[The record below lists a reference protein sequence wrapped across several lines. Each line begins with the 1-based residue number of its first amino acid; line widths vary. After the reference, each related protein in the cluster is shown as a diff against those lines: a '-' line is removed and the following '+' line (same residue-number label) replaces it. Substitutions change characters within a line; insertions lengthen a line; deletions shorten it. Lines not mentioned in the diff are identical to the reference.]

1 MKRFSVANFLKS
13 SAFSLGA
20 LSVGAALWSA
30 SIAPANANENKETLE
45 MLDLFGDVFEKIR
58 EDYVERPDDKELV
71 EAAINGMLTHL
82 DPHSSFLNAEAF
94 KEMRV
99 QTSGEFGGLGIEV
112 TMRNGMVYV
121 VSPIDDTPA
130 FKAGLKAGDY
140 ISHIDDEV
148 VMGMTIGEAVKKM
161 RGKPGDAITLTILRE
176 GEEEPFDVEVVRD
189 IIKIR
194 SVRSDVYNDVMYLRV
209 TSFSETTESGL
220 KKAYEKHKEEMGDK
234 LKGVVLDLRNNPGG
248 LLTQAIAVSDM
259 FLERGEIVSTR
270 GRYPEDS
277 SRYNADKG
285 DILDGMPLVV
295 LINGGSASAS
305 EIVAGALQDHRRA
318 VILGTKSFGKGSVQ
332 TLIPLQKDSAMRI
345 TTSRYYT
352 PSGESIQAT
361 GIEPDIIVEPA
372 VLEYTKKRKGIR
384 EADLKGHLENG
395 EGDAPNLPKVKDENG
410 EEVQSEEEQR
420 HALYVDDYQLARA
433 LDLVR
438 ALFITGGY
446 ADSIKLVKR

>member
-1 MKRFSVANFLKS
+1 MNLSSFAKPMAKTLVISLLAFTSVVAVPEVK
-13 SAFSLGA
+13 AG
-20 LSVGAALWSA
+20 
-30 SIAPANANENKETLE
+30 ETQETLE

-82 DPHSSFLNAEAF
+82 DPHSSFLNADAF

-99 QTSGEFGGLGIEV
+99 QTSGEFGGMGIEV
-112 TMRNGMVYV
+112 TMRNGMVYI

-130 FKAGLKAGDY
+130 YKAGLKAGDY
-140 ISHIDDEV
+140 ISHIDTEV
-148 VMGMTIGEAVKKM
+148 VMGMTIGDAVKKM
-161 RGKPGDAITLTILRE
+161 RGKPGTSITLTILRE
-176 GEEEPFDVEVVRD
+176 GEDEPFDVDVMRD

-194 SVRSDVYNDVMYLRV
+194 SVRSEKQEDFIYLRI
-209 TSFSETTESGL
+209 TSFSEQTEATL
-220 KKAYEKHKEEMGDK
+220 VKQFEERKKEIGDD

-248 LLTQAIAVSDM
+248 LLNQAIAVSDM
-259 FLERGEIVSTR
+259 FLDRGEIVSTR

-277 SRYNADKG
+277 SRYNATSG
-285 DILDGMPLVV
+285 DVLNGMPLVV

-318 VILGTKSFGKGSVQ
+318 VVMGTKSFGKGSVQ
-332 TLIPLQKDSAMRI
+332 TLIPLQKESAMRI

-352 PSGESIQAT
+352 PSGATIQAT
-361 GIEPDIIVEPA
+361 GIEPDIDVEPA
-372 VLEYTKKRKGIR
+372 VLEYKAKRKGIR

-395 EGDAPNLPKVKDENG
+395 EETKAKKLPKVKDENG
-410 EEVQSEEEQR
+410 EVVQSKEEKR
-420 HALYVDDYQLARA
+420 HELYTTDYQLARA

-438 ALFITGGY
+438 ALYITG
-446 ADSIKLVKR
+446 DFESNVKVVKR

>member
-1 MKRFSVANFLKS
+1 MKTSRVFT
-13 SAFSLGA
+13 SLTLV
-20 LSVGAALWSA
+20 LSVIFLAFPA
-30 SIAPANANENKETLE
+30 SSLRAEESKETLE

-58 EDYVERPDDKELV
+58 EDYVEKPEDKELI

-112 TMRNGMVYV
+112 TMRNGMVYIV
-121 VSPIDDTPA
+121 TPIDDTPA
-130 FKAGLKAGDY
+130 FNAGLKAGDY
-140 ISHIDDEV
+140 ISHIEDEL
-148 VMGMTIGEAVKKM
+148 VMGMTISDAVKKM
-161 RGKPGDAITLTILRE
+161 RGKPGTKIKLTILRE
-176 GEEEPFDVEVVRD
+176 GEDEPFDVTVVRD
-189 IIKIR
+189 IIQIR
-194 SVRSDVYNDVMYLRV
+194 SVRSEQHDDVIYLRV
-209 TSFSETTESGL
+209 TSFSEQTETML
-220 KKAYEKHKEEMGDK
+220 TKAFNEHKEKIGDK

-248 LLTQAIAVSDM
+248 LLNQAIAVSDM

-277 SRYNADKG
+277 SRFNATAG
-285 DILDGMPLVV
+285 DLLDGMPLVV

-318 VILGTKSFGKGSVQ
+318 VVIGMKSFGKGSVQ
-332 TLIPLQKDSAMRI
+332 TLIPLQKESAMRI

-352 PSGESIQAT
+352 PSGVSIQAT

-372 VLEYTKKRKGIR
+372 SLQYKSERKGVR
-384 EADLKGHLENG
+384 EEDLKGHLSNG
-395 EGDAPNLPKVKDENG
+395 REDNKKLPEIKDENG
-410 EEVQSEEEQR
+410 EVVKTDEEKR
-420 HALYVDDYQLARA
+420 HELFESDYQLARA

-438 ALFITGGY
+438 ALYIAGNFENKIEV
-446 ADSIKLVKR
+446 VKR

>member
-1 MKRFSVANFLKS
+1 MNLSSFAKPMAKTLVVSLLAFTSVVAVPEVK
-13 SAFSLGA
+13 AG
-20 LSVGAALWSA
+20 
-30 SIAPANANENKETLE
+30 ETQETLE

-82 DPHSSFLNAEAF
+82 DPHSSFLNADAF

-99 QTSGEFGGLGIEV
+99 QTSGEFGGMGIEV
-112 TMRNGMVYV
+112 TMRNGMVYI

-130 FKAGLKAGDY
+130 YKAGLKAGDY
-140 ISHIDDEV
+140 ISHIDTEV
-148 VMGMTIGEAVKKM
+148 VMGMTIGDAVKKM
-161 RGKPGDAITLTILRE
+161 RGKPGTSITLTILRE
-176 GEEEPFDVEVVRD
+176 GEDEPFDVDVMRD

-194 SVRSDVYNDVMYLRV
+194 SVRSEKQEDVIYLRI
-209 TSFSETTESGL
+209 TSFSEQTEATL
-220 KKAYEKHKEEMGDK
+220 VKQFEERKKEIGDN

-248 LLTQAIAVSDM
+248 LLNQAIAVSDM
-259 FLERGEIVSTR
+259 FLDRGEIVSTR

-277 SRYNADKG
+277 SRYNATSG
-285 DILDGMPLVV
+285 DVLNGMPLVV

-318 VILGTKSFGKGSVQ
+318 VVMGTKSFGKGSVQ
-332 TLIPLQKDSAMRI
+332 TLIPLQKESAMRI

-352 PSGESIQAT
+352 PSGATIQAK
-361 GIEPDIIVEPA
+361 GIEPDIDVEPA
-372 VLEYTKKRKGIR
+372 VLEYKAKRKGIR

-395 EGDAPNLPKVKDENG
+395 EETKAKKLPKVKDENG
-410 EEVQSEEEQR
+410 EVVQSKEEKR
-420 HALYVDDYQLARA
+420 HELYTTDYQLARA

-438 ALFITGGY
+438 ALYITG
-446 ADSIKLVKR
+446 DFESNVKVVKR